1 MNLGATWQTNKV
13 KSVLGPGSQF
23 GPEFFPSAPNAQYCV
38 NQNDGSFFC
47 DYPQDTITDAKLP
60 NAPQFS
66 FNYLFRYNVDMLG
79 GNLAAQLDGAWYGRQ
94 FLEVTNGPSSIQ
106 PAYNVSNA
114 SLTWTGA
121 SDRFSLQVFGR
132 NIFDEE
138 YRAYTL
144 NLGILG
150 TTSVYAKPATY
161 GVTATVRW

>member
-1 MNLGATWQTNKV
+1 MPLTGHFST
-13 KSVLGPGSQF
+13 
-23 GPEFFPSAPNAQYCV
+23 
-38 NQNDGSFFC
+38 
-47 DYPQDTITDAKLP
+47 TI
-60 NAPQFS
+60 NS
-66 FNYLFRYNVDMLG
+66 
-79 GNLAAQLDGAWYGRQ
+79 AWYGRQ

-121 SDRFSLQVFGR
+121 NDRFSLQVFGR